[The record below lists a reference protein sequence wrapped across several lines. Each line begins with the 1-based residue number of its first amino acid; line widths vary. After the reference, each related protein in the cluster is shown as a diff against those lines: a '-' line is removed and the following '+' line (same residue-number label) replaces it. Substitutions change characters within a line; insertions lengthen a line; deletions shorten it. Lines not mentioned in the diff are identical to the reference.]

1 MHPTP
6 REIQILKKLAEGYS
20 SKEIGKSLFIS
31 QFTVETHKRNLITK
45 MKARNTV
52 HLAILAERSG
62 YLAPVEALTTV
73 DQGSSIL

>member
-6 REIQILKKLAEGYS
+6 RELEILKKLAEGYS

-62 YLAPVEALTTV
+62 YLNGASHLRIVNDL
-73 DQGSSIL
+73 S